1 MLREI
6 VEELAVAGQF
16 KDHRAF
22 SKEEFA
28 TWSQGLPKS
37 NFKIKTKGST
47 TSIFG
52 KDGKQMVS
60 YDSKKEIVYANDF
73 TFFKKSPLDAM
84 VKK

>member
-6 VEELAVAGQF
+6 LEELAVDGQF

-28 TWSQGLPKS
+28 TWSQGLPKR
-37 NFKIKTKGST
+37 NFKTVVKGST
-47 TSIFG
+47 TKIFG

-73 TFFKKSPLDAM
+73 TFFKKSPLDAT
-84 VKK
+84 VNK